1 MTSPPP
7 AAPSRGHR
15 AARSRPAAVTRI
27 IRSDDLPS
35 GVNALASADGK
46 TVIVRASLDQQAR
59 RRAVR
64 EVMASIRRFPVLGV
78 LPAVAADLVRQVC
91 RRVGGA
97 AGSAAQSVQ
106 QLASSAGEHL
116 AGVVVAVTAA
126 VGTVAAVTAVVATS
140 GHDPQQHPVSG
151 GQQASPAAASAAAG
165 RHRAVASLPPTPL
178 AYLGAYA
185 DGLPGNFGGFDQ
197 FAAAIGKQPNIALY
211 YSSWDERFKIEFADQ
226 AAQAGAT
233 PAVQIEPFGVS
244 LADIAAGKCDKYL
257 ISYADQVRSFGGP
270 VIIGFGHEPNGGW
283 YPWGIRHVQPTVW
296 IAAWRHIVDVFR
308 AQGAD
313 NVIWLW
319 TVNAQGQGANMA
331 AAWWPGSSYVSWIGL
346 DGYFAAP
353 GDRFRTVFGTAL
365 GIVQGFGRPVLIAET
380 AVGPGTGDQPA
391 KIRELL
397 HGVRAHHLLG
407 LIWFDKAQDSG
418 PFHQDWQLRPH
429 TPATAAFRRW
439 SGYLSP

>member
-7 AAPSRGHR
+7 VAPARGHR
-15 AARSRPAAVTRI
+15 ATRSRPAAVTRI
-27 IRSDDLPS
+27 IRSDELPA

-46 TVIVRASLDQQAR
+46 TVIVRASLDQQAS

-64 EVMASIRRFPVLGV
+64 EVMASVRRFPALGV
-78 LPAVAADLVRQVC
+78 LPAVAADLVSQAF
-91 RRVGGA
+91 RRIGSAFGA
-97 AGSAAQSVQ
+97 AAQSVHRV
-106 QLASSAGEHL
+106 ASAAGEHFGGM
-116 AGVVVAVTAA
+116 AVAVTAA
-126 VGTVAAVTAVVATS
+126 VGTVAAVTAMVVTS
-140 GHDPQQHPVSG
+140 GHGPHQSAGQDPPG
-151 GQQASPAAASAAAG
+151 GTIAAHGRPAAV
-165 RHRAVASLPPTPL
+165 HVSLPPTPL

-185 DGLPGNFGGFDQ
+185 AGLPQNFAGFDQ
-197 FAAAIGKQPNIALY
+197 FAAAAGKRPNIALY
-211 YSSWDERFKIEFADQ
+211 YSSWYERFKIRFADQ

-233 PAVQIEPFGVS
+233 PAVQIEPFGIS
-244 LADIAAGKCDKYL
+244 LAGIAAGKYDKYL
-257 ISYADQVRSFGGP
+257 VSYADQVKSFGRA

-313 NVIWLW
+313 NVSWLW
-319 TVNAQGQGANMA
+319 TVNAQGQGASMA
-331 AAWWPGSSYVSWIGL
+331 AAWWPGPGYVTWIGL

-365 GIVQGFGRPVLIAET
+365 SIVQGFGKPVLIAET

-397 HGVRAHHLLG
+397 HGVRVHHLLG

-418 PFHQDWQLRPH
+418 PFHQDWLLRPH
-429 TPATAAFRRW
+429 TRAAAAFRRW